1 MNASP
6 GLRER
11 IWIGPRRPPTVPA
24 PTGFLMQQTI
34 LALAAILTFSI
45 YMLSRHGVEAEIERF
60 AITAEVELAATD
72 VATARLSTVL
82 ARAFDE
88 ADREREGTRTRPEG
102 LSPIGV
108 ADPDETV
115 EGQFDDVDDYHGVMR
130 SSVRPW
136 FGTDLVFTDSVSVRY
151 VDPANPS
158 ATVASGGLEL
168 GKEITVTVFAA
179 PAGYVGS
186 PSIGAQIR
194 QVVTPASQAR
204 YR

>member
-1 MNASP
+1 
-6 GLRER
+6 
-11 IWIGPRRPPTVPA
+11 
-24 PTGFLMQQTI
+24 MQQTI
-34 LALAAILTFSI
+34 LALAAILSFAI
-45 YMLSRHGVEAEIERF
+45 YMFTRHGVEAEIERF

-88 ADREREGTRTRPEG
+88 AEREREGTRIRPEG

-108 ADPDETV
+108 ADPDEPT
-115 EGQFDDVDDYHGVMR
+115 EEAFDDVDDYHGITR
-130 SSVRPW
+130 SSVRSW
-136 FGTDLVFTDSVSVRY
+136 YGEDLVFTDSVSVRY

-158 ATVASGGLEL
+158 ATVLSGSLEL

-186 PSIGAQIR
+186 PPIGAQIR

>member
-1 MNASP
+1 
-6 GLRER
+6 
-11 IWIGPRRPPTVPA
+11 
-24 PTGFLMQQTI
+24 MQQTI
-34 LALAAILTFSI
+34 LALAAILTFSV
-45 YMLSRHGVEAEIERF
+45 YALTRHSADAEIERF
-60 AITAEVELAATD
+60 AITAEVEMAATD
-72 VATARLSTVL
+72 IATARLSTVL
-82 ARAFDE
+82 ARGFDE
-88 ADREREGTRTRPEG
+88 ADRARESTRTRPDG

-108 ADPDETV
+108 ADPDEAV
-115 EGQFDDVDDYHGVMR
+115 EDQFDDVDDYHGVAR

-136 FGTDLVFTDSVSVRY
+136 FGEDLVFTDSVSVRY

-158 ATVASGGLEL
+158 ATVPPGSLEL

-186 PSIGAQIR
+186 PPIGARVR